1 MGRLQSD
8 WMQFFLAYDPRPALR
23 NIDCPVSAII
33 GSKDQQVLPD
43 LNMPEIRL
51 ALTEGGN
58 EDLEMVELEGLNHLF
73 QESETG
79 SMNEYVKIQETFNP
93 LALERIGDWFI
104 HRVSPG
110 SCQLGRGRLE

>member
-1 MGRLQSD
+1 
-8 WMQFFLAYDPRPALR
+8 MQFFLAYDPRPALR